1 MSIDTW
7 LYLVPVAGLVGL
19 IYAFMTSKWVS
30 AQEVGTDRMREISND
45 IKDGAKAF
53 LAAEYKVLAIFVVVV
68 AILLAVFN
76 SGQAASHALVGVSF
90 VIGAMC
96 SAAAGYAGMM
106 VATSA
111 NVRTAH
117 AARSG
122 LSDALKVAFRGGA
135 VMGMSVVGLALLGLG
150 CLLAWCGPAFQNT

>member
-7 LYLVPVAGLVGL
+7 LYLVPVAGAIGL
-19 IYAFMTSKWVS
+19 IAFLTSNWVS
-30 AQEVGTDRMREISND
+30 AQEVGTDRMREISSD

-68 AILLAVFN
+68 AVLLAVFN

-90 VIGAMC
+90 VIGAVC

-117 AARSG
+117 AARTGFRTLKSPSG
-122 LSDALKVAFRGGA
+122 AARSWA
-135 VMGMSVVGLALLGLG
+135 
-150 CLLAWCGPAFQNT
+150 